1 MKMIKKIAQIMVGL
15 SLIIWMAGC
24 NEDVTDFGFD
34 GAISGT
40 LKDQAGNIVAGDITA
55 NVIVIKALGEGD
67 AVAMDIRVKG
77 DGTYQNTKLFP
88 KPTKFWVTGPV
99 TMTQDTLRVDLSK
112 NNIVQHDFVVVPFL
126 AIKPPVVS
134 GTPTSSTISVN
145 FEIIPASG
153 YSPNLRQV
161 FCSTN
166 PYPNASTGSGPQ
178 FETKTA
184 SVTANTG
191 TASFTG
197 LKSKTKYFIRVG
209 ARASASSVMNYSDQI
224 VVTTP

>member
-1 MKMIKKIAQIMVGL
+1 MKMIKKIAQIITGL
-15 SLIIWMAGC
+15 SLIFWLAGC

-40 LKDQAGNIVAGDITA
+40 LKDQAGNMVAGDITA

-112 NNIVQHDFVVVPFL
+112 NNIVQHDFIVVPFL
-126 AIKPPVVS
+126 TVKPPVVS

-145 FEIIPASG
+145 YEIVPTTG

-161 FCSTN
+161 FAA
-166 PYPNASTGSGPQ
+166 PI
-178 FETKTA
+178 
-184 SVTANTG
+184 
-191 TASFTG
+191 
-197 LKSKTKYFIRVG
+197 LIRIQVP
-209 ARASASSVMNYSDQI
+209 DQDLSMK
-224 VVTTP
+224 PKQ